1 MTAPVLRLS
10 LLLCCALTAGTARAD
25 TARSAPPSPDCLD
38 ARQIDRVYPV
48 SAWQLAVAQD
58 DGRRFRVELD
68 QACPVVR
75 SADAELNLLSQDGW
89 ACGGEREY
97 VVDAR
102 SGEAC
107 RIAALAPADEREFAA
122 LLRDAGRDR
131 AGRLA
136 AVEVKASLPR
146 AFRGTHDHCFGAQHV
161 RAWAELDDAL
171 EVVVSPRRSGGNT
184 KYRVELSE
192 TCPDLGRALALV
204 FHSGANNGVV
214 CGNVGDRV
222 QLLTH
227 RDGDRAGEDIA
238 GIRLT
243 RIGSNCSI
251 REVFP
256 IAQAAR

>member
-10 LLLCCALTAGTARAD
+10 LLLCCALTAGMTRAETARL
-25 TARSAPPSPDCLD
+25 APPSPDCLD
-38 ARQIDRVYPV
+38 ARQVDRVYPV

-75 SADAELNLLSQDGW
+75 SAEAELSLLSQDGW

-102 SGEAC
+102 SGQAC

-131 AGRLA
+131 AGQLA

-146 AFRGTHDHCFGAQHV
+146 AFRGTHDHCFAARHV
-161 RAWAELDDAL
+161 RAWSESGEAL
-171 EVVVSPRRSGGNT
+171 EVEVSARRSGGNT
-184 KYRVELSE
+184 RYRVELGE
-192 TCPDLGRALALV
+192 VCPDLGRAISV
-204 FHSGANNGVV
+204 GFRSGTDNGVI

-222 QLLTH
+222 ELMDVGL
-227 RDGDRAGEDIA
+227 IPVSP
-238 GIRLT
+238 L
-243 RIGSNCSI
+243 GSRCSI